1 VDQVF
6 GKKNESKPLGRIDSL
21 VGAGTRV
28 EGSIFFTGGLRI
40 DGEVKGSILAAE
52 GASSSMLVI
61 SEHARIEGAVN
72 VAHLVTNGTVVGP
85 VAVTQSLEMQSKAQ
99 IVGDVEYAVIE
110 MHQGAVIEGRL
121 LHSTSKPVELKLAT
135 SA

>member
-1 VDQVF
+1 VF

-21 VGAGTRV
+21 IGAGTRV
-28 EGSIFFTGGLRI
+28 EGSIHFTGGMRI
-40 DGEVKGSILAAE
+40 DGEVKGSIFAAE
-52 GASSSMLVI
+52 GASSSMLVL

-99 IVGDVEYAVIE
+99 IVGDVEYSVIE

-121 LHSTSKPVELKLAT
+121 LHSANKPVELKLAT